1 MGLVMQVVYGSAWRD
16 RLCGGMS
23 DHAHQGL
30 SRHVFVFRF
39 SCMCV
44 QDEDDIDAALLE
56 YLGEEVFAECHAA
69 LRRLLLCQ
77 RSIASLRLA
86 AV

>member
-1 MGLVMQVVYGSAWRD
+1 MRRRVGSCAPRSVPACF
-16 RLCGGMS
+16 RLS
-23 DHAHQGL
+23 L
-30 SRHVFVFRF
+30 SQA
-39 SCMCV
+39 CV